1 MSNRDPARER
11 MTSGNDLPGPGTY
24 STMSDQRGGGFLG
37 DAPSYSMGARKV
49 LPKPDDQ
56 SPGPVYS
63 PRMTTSKADGPM
75 GDAAEYS
82 FGSSKRW
89 DNAKDGFPGPG
100 TYAQISTR
108 VGGSMLGDAPKYG
121 FGTSPQRV
129 ATTGGKGTKF
139 LSKEHAFKSNY
150 GAHSPGP
157 MIYKITDGLGQQL
170 TGTGQPNSPR
180 YTMRP
185 RLVGYQP
192 SGTSAAGSAVDQPG
206 PGTYAAS
213 AAFGQ
218 QVHSARN
225 SAASFSF
232 GSSVRTRPELH
243 PKKTQYIGK
252 DYERQNWGINSPGPM
267 QYSQKGTIG
276 ANADPRKKQSA
287 SFSFGSESRFAY

>member
-100 TYAQISTR
+100 TYAQVSTR

-170 TGTGQPNSPR
+170 TGTGQSNSPR

>member
-1 MSNRDPARER
+1 
-11 MTSGNDLPGPGTY
+11 
-24 STMSDQRGGGFLG
+24 
-37 DAPSYSMGARKV
+37 
-49 LPKPDDQ
+49 
-56 SPGPVYS
+56 
-63 PRMTTSKADGPM
+63 
-75 GDAAEYS
+75 
-82 FGSSKRW
+82 
-89 DNAKDGFPGPG
+89 
-100 TYAQISTR
+100 
-108 VGGSMLGDAPKYG
+108 
-121 FGTSPQRV
+121 
-129 ATTGGKGTKF
+129 
-139 LSKEHAFKSNY
+139 
-150 GAHSPGP
+150 

-170 TGTGQPNSPR
+170 TGTGQSNSPR

-267 QYSQKGTIG
+267 QYSQGVIG

-287 SFSFGSESRFAY
+287 SFSFGSESRFMPIMHRCTLVKRGPSAWRGSGPSVRAVPGGCGKDYSSSSNKGGKACERGGTYPREAARLIVIDCARAWTLVNARPSGAEDVPQTEGNYVIHQQCSSRGIAFEQ